1 MSEKIKILELAAN
14 KASSDSGFIAF
25 LIKKYLEFE
34 NISEQD
40 VLSTLQCSEE
50 DYYKLNL
57 CRVPD
62 INATD
67 FVSRLNNISKYTN
80 SSAIE
85 LNKIIKRANSILRLS
100 GDQVEQNNYLMA
112 ARDKQNENNKQVK

>member
-1 MSEKIKILELAAN
+1 MSEKIKMLELAAD
-14 KASSDSGFIAF
+14 KAATNTGFIAY
-25 LIKKYLEFE
+25 LMKKYLEVE
-34 NISEQD
+34 NIPEQEI
-40 VLSTLQCSEE
+40 LSTLHCSLE

-62 INATD
+62 INAND
-67 FVSRLNNISKYTN
+67 FASRLNKISEYTN

-100 GDQVEQNNYLMA
+100 GSDFEQHNYLIA
-112 ARDKQNENNKQVK
+112 ARDKQIKDKK

>member
-1 MSEKIKILELAAN
+1 MMTDNIRLLEHAAR
-14 KASSDSGFIAF
+14 KVEADSGFIAY
-25 LIKKYLEFE
+25 LMKKYLEFE
-34 NISEQD
+34 NISEQE
-40 VLSTLQCSEE
+40 VLSTLHCTME

-62 INATD
+62 INASD
-67 FVSRLNNISKYTN
+67 FVSRLNNISQYTN

-100 GDQVEQNNYLMA
+100 GSDMEQNNYLMA
-112 ARDKQNENNKQVK
+112 ARDKQNKNNK

>member
-1 MSEKIKILELAAN
+1 MSEKIKMLELASD
-14 KASSDSGFIAF
+14 KAATDSGFIAY
-25 LIKKYLEFE
+25 LMKKYLEVE
-34 NISEQD
+34 NISEQEI
-40 VLSTLQCSEE
+40 LSTLHCSVE

-62 INATD
+62 INAND
-67 FVSRLNNISKYTN
+67 FVARLNKISEYTN

-100 GDQVEQNNYLMA
+100 GSDVEQHNYLMA
-112 ARDKQNENNKQVK
+112 ARDKQNKDKK